1 MNAFDG
7 ALTMLGI
14 IMGSYMANIIDPKII
29 VKAGIGAGLAM
40 GISGA
45 WGAYM
50 AERAERL
57 KEMRELE
64 NAMFSNLEGTL
75 IDRASKAA
83 TFSVA
88 LVDGLSPLM
97 ATFIAILPFFLA
109 INSVISITSAILL
122 SIVLILGMLFSLG
135 AFLSKVSGGRILVSG
150 SIMMLAGIVTF
161 FLCLLLRF

>member
-14 IMGSYMANIIDPKII
+14 IMGAYMAGIIDPKII

-64 NAMFSNLEGTL
+64 NAMFSNLEGTI

-83 TFSVA
+83 VFSVA
-88 LVDGLSPLM
+88 LVDGLSPII
-97 ATFIAILPFFLA
+97 ATIISILPFFFVVFSL
-109 INSVISITSAILL
+109 ISIASAIVI
-122 SIVLILGMLFSLG
+122 SIVLILIMLFSLG
-135 AFLSKVSGGRILVSG
+135 VFISKVSGGKILVNG

-161 FLCLLLRF
+161 FLCLSLRF

>member
-50 AERAERL
+50 AEKAERT
-57 KEMRELE
+57 KDMRELE
-64 NAMFSNLEGTL
+64 DAMFSKLEGSI
-75 IDRASKAA
+75 IDRASKMAV
-83 TFSVA
+83 FSVA
-88 LVDGLSPLM
+88 LVDGLSPIM
-97 ATFIAILPFFLA
+97 ATVISILPFLFA
-109 INSVISITSAILL
+109 ITSVISITSAIII
-122 SIVLILGMLFSLG
+122 SVILILILLFSLG
-135 AFLSKVSGGRILVSG
+135 AFLSKVAGGRVIVNG
-150 SIMMLAGIVTF
+150 SIMVLAGIVTF
-161 FLCLLLRF
+161 FLCLSLRF